1 MGGGLGAGGSP
12 GMGSECRVWGFL
24 LFFAIFCYFLG
35 SVLSRALGSASP
47 PGVPQLGLFHG
58 NKFRIISVFS
68 TRFNGLNRDLML
80 RMDPAEAEQ
89 LPLAPHP
96 PLSISLCP
104 NSAQCGGLGASPH

>member
-1 MGGGLGAGGSP
+1 
-12 GMGSECRVWGFL
+12 MGSECRVWVFL
-24 LFFAIFCYFLG
+24 LFFVIFCYFWG
-35 SVLSRALGSASP
+35 SAWSRALGSASP

-58 NKFRIISVFS
+58 NKFRIISGFS

-104 NSAQCGGLGASPH
+104 NSAQCGGLGASLLFH